1 MKIQSVKR
9 KFDYVNHIYIK
20 LFKIY
25 IPKLDSIRIDFLL
38 KYGNKIVKYNFTV
51 PNNKSYYNDMC
62 YRLQYNFPKRKFF
75 KFKNYE
81 RRYD

>member
-25 IPKLDSIRIDFLL
+25 NPKENNIKLDFLL
-38 KYGNKIVKYNFTV
+38 KYGKRIKKYSFTI

-75 KFKNYE
+75 SFVSYE